1 VNKLIAWSI
10 LVLVLVTGWI
20 PLARSE
26 ARDTRGDM
34 TAYSLIE
41 LHKRLASGKLTSE
54 SLVEQY
60 LAAIELQ
67 QQYNA
72 FITIDAESALAVARQ
87 RDKQRSDG
95 ELLGQLHGIPFAIKD
110 NIHVAAMLNTAGTR
124 ALQSFVPDKD
134 AGVVAR
140 LRRAGAIIIGKNN
153 LHELAYGTTSNN
165 YAYGA
170 VGNAY
175 NLEYFAGGSSGGTA
189 VAVALNLVAAG
200 LGTDTGGSVRI
211 PPALNGV
218 VGFRPSMGRY
228 PADGLVSISTTRDT
242 VGPIT
247 RTVAGAALVD
257 AVLSDT
263 AAELSAAALDGLR
276 LGVPRSYFYDNLDP
290 DVASVMSAVLEKLTA
305 AGVILVEA
313 DIENLAELNEL
324 VSFPVVLYETAQT
337 LPQYLADNAPSISV
351 EQLLESIASPD
362 VKAVVGDALGGAI
375 PEEVYQQAL
384 QVHRPALQD
393 AYRQYFALHRVEA
406 VIFPTTALPA
416 RPIANS
422 LETIDWNGEQQPT
435 FPSYIRN
442 TDPASNAGIPALTI
456 PAGLSSQGLPIGL
469 EIDGPAGSDR
479 RVLSIGLALETLLQ
493 QQQTAL

>member
-1 VNKLIAWSI
+1 MRILISWPILI
-10 LVLVLVTGWI
+10 LVLVTRLVSPTLAEERETG
-20 PLARSE
+20 A
-26 ARDTRGDM
+26 DM
-34 TAYSLIE
+34 TAYSVTE
-41 LHKRLASGKLTSE
+41 LRQRLAGGELTSE
-54 SLVEQY
+54 SLVKQY

-67 QQYNA
+67 QQHNA

-95 ELLGQLHGIPFAIKD
+95 EILGQLHGIPFAIKD
-110 NIHVAAMLNTAGTR
+110 NIHVAAMPNTAGTR
-124 ALQSFVPDKD
+124 ALQGFVPDQD
-134 AGVVAR
+134 AAVVAR
-140 LRRAGAIIIGKNN
+140 LRDAGAIIIGKNN
-153 LHELAYGTTSNN
+153 LHELAYGITSNN

-175 NLEYFAGGSSGGTA
+175 GLEYFAGGSSGGTA

-247 RTVAGAALVD
+247 KTVADAALVD

-263 AAELSAAALDGLR
+263 SAGLGAAALDGLR
-276 LGVPRSYFYDNLDP
+276 LGVPRAYFYANLDA
-290 DVASVMSAVLEKLTA
+290 DVASVMSAVLEKLTT

-324 VSFPVVLYETAQT
+324 VSFPLVLYETALT
-337 LPQYLADNAPSISV
+337 LPQYLADNAPDISA

-375 PEEVYQQAL
+375 PEDVYQQAL
-384 QVHRPALQD
+384 QVHRPALQN
-393 AYRQYFALHRVEA
+393 AYRQYFALHRVDA

-422 LETIDWNGEQQPT
+422 LETIEWNGEQQPT

-442 TDPASNAGIPALTI
+442 TDPASNAGIPGLTV

-469 EIDGPAGSDR
+469 EIDGPDGSDR
-479 RVLSIGLALETLLQ
+479 RILSIGLALETLLQ
-493 QQQTAL
+493 Q